1 MRTNIKFCSDQF
13 WKHQHILLRKKKN
26 YLYWLLLFIVKKK
39 KKKFTGIQ
47 DHNEQKILFHRTG
60 KDIQLFVLL
69 GRIITFNPKI

>member
-13 WKHQHILLRKKKN
+13 WKHQHILLRKKKK
-26 YLYWLLLFIVKKK
+26 LSVLAPPFHCEKK